1 MAKRIE
7 LLVAAALL
15 LGCRPPPAP
24 PPPAP
29 RGAPL
34 FVLTPD
40 RLYTD
45 APVREA
51 GASLVPVREKE
62 IERRAGG
69 VTIALRYP
77 AIELAEEDLGAE
89 LAGAIAG
96 LAELERWT
104 HETGE
109 ERVGAVSIACSAG
122 LATTTLVSVVC
133 ERLDATVSRE
143 EARRGAAAGP
153 VGPAIVA
160 RIFDVSGPKLRTLG
174 RAQIFRP
181 GVGPRELVA
190 AALAAGELA
199 PHERTLWE
207 GGACAEGEPGLSLD
221 PAGATLWPDVLTQ
234 PCPPLRLGGEAL
246 DGLLIPGGAAA
257 RALRAGEPAEG

>member
-1 MAKRIE
+1 MARRTAIM
-7 LLVAAALL
+7 LAVGLA
-15 LGCRPPPAP
+15 LGCRPPPTP
-24 PPPAP
+24 PPPP
-29 RGAPL
+29 TRGAPL

-45 APVREA
+45 APVGE

-62 IERRAGG
+62 LERRAGG

-77 AIELAEEDLGAE
+77 AIELADEEIGAE
-89 LAGAIAG
+89 LTEAIAG
-96 LAELERWT
+96 LVELERWT
-104 HETGE
+104 AEKGD
-109 ERVGAVSIACSAG
+109 ERVGSVSIACSAG

-133 ERLDATVSRE
+133 ERLDATLSRD

-153 VGPAIVA
+153 VGPAIAA

-174 RAQIFRP
+174 RAQLFRP

-221 PAGATLWPDVLTQ
+221 PAGATVWPDVLTG
-234 PCPPLRLGGEAL
+234 PCPPLRIGGEAL